1 MKFLKG
7 LVMGGV
13 LGFAVGAGLSEKQR
27 AQITSSVKSKTKP
40 VVDEVKSNIGQVAD
54 TAVSE
59 VTGKIDDVGDAA
71 ADRISTT
78 G

>member
-1 MKFLKG
+1 VKFLKG

-59 VTGKIDDVGDAA
+59 VTDKIDDVGDAA

>member
-7 LVMGGV
+7 LIMGGV
-13 LGFAVGAGLSEKQR
+13 LGFAAGAGLSEKQR

-40 VVDEVKSNIGQVAD
+40 VIDEVKSNVGQVAD
-54 TAVSE
+54 TAVGQ
-59 VTGKIDDVGDAA
+59 VTDKIDDAGDAA
-71 ADRISTT
+71 AERISTT